1 MAHEFDE
8 NDVDDAGNPDSG
20 QFSIAIDDSILSD
33 ALASVEMRMNRQQ
46 NDDLGSLDLE
56 ALAAVESELA
66 IEVEEEPEDTLRQS
80 HASVDA
86 RLRAMEAEEETE
98 KLQRKLVG
106 LSQNRDQIEQQVHA
120 LKTKAQKTTEAL
132 RLAEQR
138 NKNLKEALEKQQRD
152 VDRLLDRRKKEKKDE
167 FLKGQSG
174 AVLAM
179 ADVIDDL
186 FRALEHGSTD
196 GERLLEGVKMCI
208 GQFAS
213 NLRAAGI
220 ETIAP
225 KPGDAFNPEKHEAI
239 ANEASESVESGHI
252 VSIVN
257 RGYAIDGKLIR
268 AARVCVA
275 D

>member
-1 MAHEFDE
+1 MAHQFDE
-8 NDVDDAGNPDSG
+8 NDADDDGNTDSSE
-20 QFSIAIDDSILSD
+20 FSISIDDSVLSD
-33 ALASVEMRMNRQQ
+33 ALAAVEMRLNRRNQ
-46 NDDLGSLDLE
+46 DDVGSLDLE
-56 ALAAVESELA
+56 ALAAVENELS
-66 IEVEEEPEDTLRQS
+66 IEVEEESDDAIVQS
-80 HASVDA
+80 QASVDA

-106 LSQNRDQIEQQVHA
+106 LAQNRDQIEQQVHA

-138 NKNLKEALEKQQRD
+138 NKNLKQALEKQQRD
-152 VDRLLDRRKKEKKDE
+152 VDRLLERRKKEKKDE

-225 KPGDAFNPEKHEAI
+225 APGDAFDPEQHEAI
-239 ANEASESVESGHI
+239 ANEASDSVESGHI
-252 VSIVN
+252 ISIVN
-257 RGYAIDGKLIR
+257 RGYAIDGMLIR

-275 D
+275 T

>member
-8 NDVDDAGNPDSG
+8 SDAEGDGNTDPE
-20 QFSIAIDDSILSD
+20 QFSISIDESILSD
-33 ALASVEMRMNRQQ
+33 ALASVEMRMARSQE
-46 NDDLGSLDLE
+46 DDVGSLDLE

-66 IEVEEEPEDTLRQS
+66 IEVEEESEDSIQQS
-80 HASVDA
+80 QASVEA

-98 KLQRKLVG
+98 KLQRKLAG
-106 LSQNRDQIEQQVHA
+106 LSQNRDQIEQQVLT
-120 LKTKAQKTTEAL
+120 LKTRAQKTTEAL

-152 VDRLLDRRKKEKKDE
+152 VDRLLERRKKEKTDE
-167 FLKGQSG
+167 FQKGQSG

-225 KPGDAFNPEKHEAI
+225 KPGDAFNPEQHEAI
-239 ANEASESVESGHI
+239 ANEASDSVESGHI

>member
-8 NDVDDAGNPDSG
+8 NDADDDGNTDPNE
-20 QFSIAIDDSILSD
+20 FSSSIDDSILSD
-33 ALASVEMRMNRQQ
+33 ALAAVEMRLNRRNQ
-46 NDDLGSLDLE
+46 DDVGSLDLE

-66 IEVEEEPEDTLRQS
+66 IEVEEESDDAIVQS
-80 HASVDA
+80 QASVDA

-106 LSQNRDQIEQQVHA
+106 LAQNRDQIEQQVHA

-138 NKNLKEALEKQQRD
+138 NKNLKQALEKQQRD
-152 VDRLLDRRKKEKKDE
+152 VDRLLERRKKEKKDE

-225 KPGDAFNPEKHEAI
+225 APGDAFDPEQHEAI
-239 ANEASESVESGHI
+239 ANEASDSVESGHI
-252 VSIVN
+252 ISIVN
-257 RGYAIDGKLIR
+257 RGYAIDGMLIR

-275 D
+275 T